1 MRKGAIAEA
10 IFVLEALSRT
20 LGHRQIEP
28 NQFLIHTDQCSKW
41 CAMAYRQPSYEKKIS
56 CCMSAMSGC
65 LDNAVVERFF
75 STLND

>member
-1 MRKGAIAEA
+1 
-10 IFVLEALSRT
+10 
-20 LGHRQIEP
+20 
-28 NQFLIHTDQCSKW
+28 
-41 CAMAYRQPSYEKKIS
+41 MAYRQPSYEKKIS